1 MHEDRHSCF
10 FFLIAKHNVLHSTC
24 QLPCEVPPVNSERTG
39 THSQESRANRSVF
52 FSGGFRI
59 LSENLVSAQPA
70 TTSFTG
76 SAPVHVF
83 FFLDYMLAFWKQ
95 MRSVT
100 QRRWHQLWFS
110 ASSGAAVAVGLKGGS
125 AILTDSLLEDILGE
139 RRKKKKAKH
148 VLLCEHGL

>member
-1 MHEDRHSCF
+1 
-10 FFLIAKHNVLHSTC
+10 
-24 QLPCEVPPVNSERTG
+24 
-39 THSQESRANRSVF
+39 
-52 FSGGFRI
+52 
-59 LSENLVSAQPA
+59 
-70 TTSFTG
+70 
-76 SAPVHVF
+76 
-83 FFLDYMLAFWKQ
+83 

-125 AILTDSLLEDILGE
+125 AIPTDSLLEDIPGE